1 MVKMHSHNIIVKIY
15 KRIQLL
21 WLRGTNLR
29 RITRDFILTGIPR
42 SGTSLMSVLLSEAE
56 DCVCFNEIHYNII
69 TLPIFFG
76 EMRKKLLAGEPVP
89 NKVNKAGKLI
99 TNTDDTNKFSIRKK
113 IFLVKGSE
121 VVIGS
126 KVTIPYLNQINEI
139 LNQGYKVIIMI
150 RNPVYTLGSWN
161 SKKLLN
167 TPMNKVMNGNLHSHW
182 KQVNFVSN
190 EKIERQAQ
198 IWEHYARLIWSL
210 RDKVK
215 IVRYEQ
221 FIGQQDIIVKEL
233 AEFLGISLLRE
244 LENLQNLNIDSRY
257 MKLEEIKSAVEK
269 YCNSRKHFGY
279 L

>member
-1 MVKMHSHNIIVKIY
+1 MHRHNIILKIC
-15 KRIQLL
+15 KGIQLL
-21 WLRGTNLR
+21 WLKGINLS
-29 RITRDFILTGIPR
+29 RITNDFILTGIPR
-42 SGTSLMSVLLSEAE
+42 SGTSLMSVLLSKAE

-76 EMRKKLLAGEPVP
+76 EMRKKILAGEPVP
-89 NKVNKAGKLI
+89 NKVDKKGELI
-99 TNTDDTNKFSIRKK
+99 TNTNDTNKFAIRKK
-113 IFLVKGSE
+113 IFPVKGSE

-126 KVTIPYLNQINEI
+126 KVTIPYLNQIFEI
-139 LNQGYKVIIMI
+139 LNLGYKVIIMI

-182 KQVNFVSN
+182 KQVNFVSS

-221 FIGQQDIIVKEL
+221 LIEQQDIIAKEI
-233 AEFLGISLLRE
+233 AEFLGISLPRNF
-244 LENLQNLNIDSRY
+244 ENLQNLNIDSRY
-257 MKLEEIKSAVEK
+257 KRLNEIKSAVDK